1 MRLTTVPGDVWC
13 CALVFVQCGGRA
25 SYPARSVCHSY
36 YLKRALFTFG
46 CSAGR
51 MSLEAPGGSP
61 CRCIFVKVWCV
72 ERVQLSVINL
82 IRSLAPSWQHLQEF
96 VARGWRSN
104 CMVESFW
111 FTALNP
117 GDGELA
123 SPEQSDQ
130 CLWLFSL
137 CLHRNQQNSFIL
149 SPSAIMLMPK
159 YSKGKAARIP
169 SSLSSSQCGMQPF
182 SWNCWLSLPHPPA
195 GWGELLGC
203 LAARGAHSW
212 GCKKSQRYVGSG
224 WCPACSRLFALL
236 NLVRSF
242 NARTMSPLQTMIWIS
257 MLCTNE
263 IFGFVVFASGAF
275 FLLVS

>member
-1 MRLTTVPGDVWC
+1 
-13 CALVFVQCGGRA
+13 
-25 SYPARSVCHSY
+25 
-36 YLKRALFTFG
+36 
-46 CSAGR
+46 

-117 GDGELA
+117 GDGKLA

-182 SWNCWLSLPHPPA
+182 SWNCSQSHELFSNLPKGILRTEHP
-195 GWGELLGC
+195 G
-203 LAARGAHSW
+203 LACYPCSAWRIRE
-212 GCKKSQRYVGSG
+212 KK
-224 WCPACSRLFALL
+224 
-236 NLVRSF
+236 
-242 NARTMSPLQTMIWIS
+242 
-257 MLCTNE
+257 E
-263 IFGFVVFASGAF
+263 
-275 FLLVS
+275 